1 MRARF
6 DEVDRFDPP
15 VRPFENLAEIQRRR
29 LQIRLQKCEIAR
41 RHSGQKPIA
50 LWRAAGASGS
60 PNRRRR
66 GSQSAACRRQVFAR
80 PMAIEIDAE
89 DQILAKGTEPYRS
102 VPVEPYQV
110 LSRGKPRAPLSRSID
125 ELSKRDRR

>member
-1 MRARF
+1 MRSRGDIAARNRLRCGAPLARQ
-6 DEVDRFDPP
+6 DLPTAGAREVA
-15 VRPFENLAEIQRRR
+15 VGGVSEI
-29 LQIRLQKCEIAR
+29 
-41 RHSGQKPIA
+41 SF
-50 LWRAAGASGS
+50 RAAI
-60 PNRRRR
+60 
-66 GSQSAACRRQVFAR
+66 
-80 PMAIEIDAE
+80 AIEIDAE